1 MSNYFCNFLGKN
13 KIETYGLG
21 SIEVSP
27 KVSEKV
33 QPSRIC
39 RDGKDIKI
47 IREND
52 TVVGEEIDIIGKFS
66 SEKLGCSE
74 ESLVSTDSNPIIV
87 VATKGFKI
95 YKDIPTYIKYIPVKG
110 GVLVALIK
118 GAIGV
123 VDEREEVI
131 CLNRNQ
137 DTINSDIGYLFS
149 DKEIRNLNIL
159 VDKESDVKY
168 SDNVVN
174 DVIIS
179 LSYDKNGGKMQS
191 CKFNK
196 ENFVVLNSEVFE
208 KGKLKKLEKTKIEL
222 EKKKKLEEDIIKHNE
237 LMRLK
242 AKEEAEKQKEIA
254 SQKKETTNK
263 VESEVTENTMGA
275 RGFLDFIESLKSE
288 A

>member
-1 MSNYFCNFLGKN
+1 MSNYFCNFLGRDT
-13 KIETYGLG
+13 IETFGLG
-21 SIEVSP
+21 NIEVSP

-39 RDGKDIKI
+39 KDSGVFKV

-52 TVVGEEIDIIGKFS
+52 IVVGEEIDIIGKFS

-74 ESLVSTDSNPIIV
+74 ESLVGTDSNPIIV

-95 YKDIPTYIKYIPVKG
+95 YKDVPTYIKYVPVKG

-118 GAIGV
+118 GVIGV
-123 VDEREEVI
+123 VDERGEVI

-137 DTINSDIGYLFS
+137 DIINSDTGHLYT

-179 LSYDKNGGKMQS
+179 LSYDKNGSKMQS

-196 ENFVVLNSEVFE
+196 ENFLILNTEVFE
-208 KGKLKKLEKTKIEL
+208 KGKFNKSEKVRIEL
-222 EKKKKLEEDIIKHNE
+222 EKKKKLEEDIAKHNE

-254 SQKKETTNK
+254 AQKKETTKK
-263 VESEVTENTMGA
+263 VEVETTENSMGA
-275 RGFLDFIESLKSE
+275 KGFLDFIESLKSE